1 MPQRGARWA
10 CRPPCPLPTG
20 FLSGFSVGVLASL
33 YLDIFFSLFAIYSL
47 NRVLRIYLFIFIFSK
62 SEIICEPQSSA
73 WVQVPR
79 PASVAPRELPAVHL
93 RWLLEWPEDGPFPP
107 PLRVPLMQTHKW
119 PYSKMTA
126 NTWRNVVL
134 LQSVTKSEASRPY
147 LVQFWFLGRSL
158 DQFHC
163 LAILYPDPVTTPGP
177 VERALAHLLPGPVVQ
192 EPCSGLVRR
201 APVGAEGGQGPC
213 RQGWC
218 RLCGKQ
224 TAGCRAV
231 NLSGSPCS
239 WS

>member
-1 MPQRGARWA
+1 M
-10 CRPPCPLPTG
+10 
-20 FLSGFSVGVLASL
+20 
-33 YLDIFFSLFAIYSL
+33 
-47 NRVLRIYLFIFIFSK
+47 LRIYLFIFIFSK

-93 RWLLEWPEDGPFPP
+93 PWLLERPEDGPFPP

-163 LAILYPDPVTTPGP
+163 LVILYPDPVTTPGP
-177 VERALAHLLPGPVVQ
+177 AERARAHLLPGPVVQ

-201 APVGAEGGQGPC
+201 APVGAERGQGPC
-213 RQGWC
+213 RRVVPALREADSGLPGREPQ
-218 RLCGKQ
+218 REPVLLVL
-224 TAGCRAV
+224 TAGARCPSAELQLFLLPGPGPGPGV
-231 NLSGSPCS
+231 CAWHS
-239 WS
+239 WLPVFSSHV